1 MHGTSLKSLY
11 VLFLRRLSWD
21 RAKASASAV
30 VAGVRHLGG
39 RSLCGLP
46 DWQSVKGRL
55 VTERIRDHCW
65 RIGGV
70 LLE

>member
-1 MHGTSLKSLY
+1 MHGTSLKSIY

-30 VAGVRHLGG
+30 VACVRHVGG

-46 DWQSVKGRL
+46 DWQ
-55 VTERIRDHCW
+55 
-65 RIGGV
+65 
-70 LLE
+70 